1 MNKKST
7 YIGILSIALIVLII
21 LIKTNLIT
29 TFDAAVYNLLTMHM
43 NESLTSIAKAITLL
57 GQDKFI
63 IFVLILVL
71 IISFILKKIKTG
83 AIVLLFLIISH
94 TLNYIIK
101 IIFQRPRPEILR
113 LIEESG
119 FSFPS
124 GHTMAATALYGI
136 LIYLILKSELNKNLK
151 IISASILSLMVFS
164 VGLSRI
170 YLGVHY
176 ASDVLGAFL
185 ISIILLL
192 ILISINEK
200 KEFF

>member
-1 MNKKST
+1 MNKKAT
-7 YIGILSIALIVLII
+7 YIGILSLALIVLII

-29 TFDAAVYNLLTMHM
+29 TFDAAVYNLLTMYM

-83 AIVLLFLIISH
+83 AIVVLFLIITH

-113 LIEESG
+113 LIEENG

-151 IISASILSLMVFS
+151 IISASILSLMAFS

>member
-83 AIVLLFLIISH
+83 AIVVLFLIISH

>member
-7 YIGILSIALIVLII
+7 YIGILSITFIVLII

-29 TFDAAVYNLLTMHM
+29 TFDTAVYNLLTIHM
-43 NESLTSIAKAITLL
+43 NESLTGIVKAITLL

-63 IFVLILVL
+63 IFVLIMVL

-83 AIVLLFLIISH
+83 AIVVLFLIITH

-113 LIEESG
+113 LIEENG

-151 IISASILSLMVFS
+151 IISASILSLMAFS

>member
-1 MNKKST
+1 MNKKAT
-7 YIGILSIALIVLII
+7 YIGILSLALIVLII

-43 NESLTSIAKAITLL
+43 NESLTSIAKAITFL

-83 AIVLLFLIISH
+83 AIVVLFLIITH
-94 TLNYIIK
+94 TINYIIK

-113 LIEESG
+113 LIEENG

-151 IISASILSLMVFS
+151 IISASILSLMAFS